1 MLQKARRATCESS
14 AFVSARF
21 ILFVLAVFWDAVDGS
36 FIRSNLHSSFIHRRL
51 SNREKREM
59 QREILT
65 IFGLPGRPRPHLPVR
80 PPSSAPLF
88 MLDLYHAVSGDTDY
102 EMTAGVSR
110 SVQTTLSTQ
119 SPPLGSVI
127 SEADTVMSFV
137 NVVEQEQ
144 DFLHPRPYWKEFRFD
159 LTPIPQGEAVTAAEF
174 RIYKARSF
182 GPNSNRT
189 LHISVYE
196 IIKEHEKRESDLVLL
211 DLQSAQAKE
220 EGWLVFDVTTA
231 SNRWLLKPSSNLGLR
246 LYVETEEDTS
256 PDNAFRRTN
265 ICTGSDMKLTMPS
278 SQQTHYEILKMLYT
292 GCEVVQGNLEITYL
306 HGNWNL
312 SFLQGIAEV
321 QGYVLIAYTSVRFIP
336 LENLRIIRGTQLFE
350 GTFALAVLNNSDPQ
364 GTKGLEEVRMPNL
377 SVTHLHCAAG
387 CQRCKGPQPNDC
399 CHKQCAAGC
408 TGPKDTDCL
417 ACRHFNDSG
426 TCKDSCPALTVY
438 NSITFQSDPN
448 PNRKYSFG
456 ATCVKECPYTYLAT
470 AVGSCTLSCPPDN
483 IEVVDNKERKC
494 DKCDGPCPKGMGS
507 LKGERSVNSANIHQF
522 VNCTK
527 IFGSLAFFPETFT
540 GGVFALGIESLQ
552 IESLGLRS
560 LKEVNG
566 GLVLIHQNPNLC
578 YTPTITWETIFKNRQ
593 PAVIDM
599 DNKQPRQCEME
610 GRMCH
615 SLCNGSCWGPGPSQC
630 LFCDGFLRE
639 LECVESCD
647 VYRELVNGTRCIS
660 CDPECLPQNG
670 SATCTGPG
678 PDQCVECL
686 HFQDGVFC
694 VEKCQRGPK
703 IWKYADKNKDCQMC
717 ETNCT
722 HSCTNFDDK
731 GCPLDQMPGPGTSI
745 AAAVGGVLLFLILL
759 GLLVSYW
766 SHKKRKA
773 ERRNKQ
779 ENELVEPLTPSGA
792 TPNQAKMRILK
803 ETELK
808 KFRVLGSGAFG
819 TVFKG
824 MRYLENVRLVHRDL
838 AARNVLV
845 KNANNVKITDFG
857 LARLLDIYET
867 EYHAE
872 GGKVPIKWMALE
884 SIIERRFTHQSDVWS
899 YGVTVWELMTFGAKP
914 YDDHPARD
922 IPELLEKGERL
933 SQPPICT
940 EHIYGVMTNCWMID
954 PDSRPR
960 FQELVAEFTEMA
972 KEPSKYVIIQNDE
985 CMNLLTPDTSEFF
998 RTFLEEEDGMDELLD
1013 AEEYLV
1019 PQPAFFNATSEQ
1031 SVDQSLNGDMNPGG
1045 RSALPSVTTIG
1056 RGQYP
1061 TLPLPGRGQYPS
1073 VKSGGWGQMASLA
1086 RSTSQ
1091 HSAAGYSDSVF
1102 LEGDAMAG
1110 QFSLVPSCREDST
1123 THRYY
1128 DDPSIDPELEN
1139 EDDIEV
1145 DGYISPEYV
1154 NQTNDGFLGGMFKQ
1168 SLKPLLPRQTGS
1180 VPRYSS
1186 IKEGMPG
1193 FTTTVENPEYLTPSS
1208 HRDPGGSSPA
1218 FDNLYYWDMDS
1229 QSRSKKQEKAIPSQI
1244 NGFVT
1249 PAVENP
1255 EYLGLSE
1262 SWSGNRAK
1270 EH

>member
-1 MLQKARRATCESS
+1 MEQ
-14 AFVSARF
+14 
-21 ILFVLAVFWDAVDGS
+21 GG
-36 FIRSNLHSSFIHRRL
+36 
-51 SNREKREM
+51 
-59 QREILT
+59 ILT
-65 IFGLPGRPRPHLPVR
+65 LM
-80 PPSSAPLF
+80 AA
-88 MLDLYHAVSGDTDY
+88 ML
-102 EMTAGVSR
+102 
-110 SVQTTLSTQ
+110 
-119 SPPLGSVI
+119 LG
-127 SEADTVMSFV
+127 TV
-137 NVVEQEQ
+137 
-144 DFLHPRPYWKEFRFD
+144 
-159 LTPIPQGEAVTAAEF
+159 G
-174 RIYKARSF
+174 ARD
-182 GPNSNRT
+182 
-189 LHISVYE
+189 
-196 IIKEHEKRESDLVLL
+196 REV
-211 DLQSAQAKE
+211 
-220 EGWLVFDVTTA
+220 
-231 SNRWLLKPSSNLGLR
+231 
-246 LYVETEEDTS
+246 
-256 PDNAFRRTN
+256 
-265 ICTGSDMKLTMPS
+265 CTGSDMKLTVPS

-312 SFLQGIAEV
+312 SFLQGISEV

-377 SVTHLHCAAG
+377 SEILLGAVKISGNTHLCYLETIKWNDTLDQSNKFLSNILVDQAGRRVQCPPCSANCDGSCWAEGKEYCQDITHLHCAAG

-494 DKCDGPCPKGMGS
+494 DKCDGPCPKVCYGLGMGS

-540 GGVFALGIESLQ
+540 GDAAANISALNPQNLTVFRTLTEITGFLYIQAWPANLTDLGVFGNLTVIWGRMLYRGVFALGIESLQ

-703 IWKYADKNKDCQMC
+703 IWKYADKNKECQMC

-819 TVFKG
+819 TVFKGVWAPEGENVRIPVAIKVLRENTSPKANKEILDEAYVMAGVSHPHVCRLLGICLTSTVQLITQLMPYGCLLDYVREKKDQIGSRYLLSWCRQIAEG

-985 CMNLLTPDTSEFF
+985 CMNLLTPDGSEFF

-1031 SVDQSLNGDMNPGG
+1031 VPNGRARISSNRSMDQSLNGDMNPGG

-1073 VKSGGWGQMASLA
+1073 VKSGGWSQMASLA

-1091 HSAAGYSDSVF
+1091 RSAAGYSDSVF

-1218 FDNLYYWDMDS
+1218 FDNLYYWDMDT
-1229 QSRSKKQEKAIPSQI
+1229 QSRSALEKAIPSQI